1 MPNISTGTPVKQ
13 KMLYCNMMRSKH
25 YILIGC
31 ALMALASCVRD
42 VDVTSGNNGDTQG
55 TPIKFGPTVVPVKS
69 MVEDD
74 QTLQTQSMSLYG
86 WTYLDPVDRNLPFF
100 VMNDFTMW
108 FDGSYWDYTPH
119 QYWVT
124 NTDKYGFAAIWP
136 RFISRNDRD
145 FKPTELTEE
154 TTPFDDSFISD
165 DVVRNVISLVI
176 PGNAYLTNILNEI
189 MGGYV
194 EVPKA
199 DYGKTVNIPMEHA
212 LCAFRFRVRN
222 LTENPICLTNWHMTG
237 LQTHADMMAVIIGG
251 KADGTHTQI
260 LHRIEDARLLESS
273 GPGIWIEHAPVEVTG
288 IRDKIKIKTM
298 DAEGNVSAS
307 ASTDWIECAD
317 PTSGEN
323 NYKYI
328 VISQKLPE
336 SFHKD
341 SESASLDSG
350 KETEKNN
357 YKEEVKNKYK
367 TKYPN
372 YSQEIYWGWDK
383 NMHVDNFYV
392 PLAYERGASLM
403 DFNGNGIRGDKGDY
417 DLNVHVYE
425 CRSHM
430 VRCDNNGNPSSTG
443 ARYYPNGG
451 IYMPVSSTNEANLYS
466 PYFMSSES
474 HTGPVEDWRESM
486 GPINSSSLTNSHTN
500 SDGTFSVFRWEAN
513 NGNNTLGTTDP
524 NYNNYR
530 WPATIITE
538 AIANATADNGVF
550 PLSVHGGDLANALN
564 KDGYVTMFPQD
575 ISKLEFCF
583 ETSPKVINTSGVE
596 QDYYSA
602 PVKRTVHVADFTENH
617 EWVSGYKYDYL
628 ITVTTDKI
636 LVTLDVEPWKERESI
651 LE

>member
-1 MPNISTGTPVKQ
+1 
-13 KMLYCNMMRSKH
+13 MMKGKS
-25 YILIGC
+25 YILIFC
-31 ALMALASCVRD
+31 SLAALVSCVKELDQQGSDRQI
-42 VDVTSGNNGDTQG
+42 SEG
-55 TPIKFGPTVVPVKS
+55 TPIIFDPSVMPVKS
-69 MVEDD
+69 MVESDED
-74 QTLQTQSMSLYG
+74 LQSQNMSLYG
-86 WTYLDPVDRNLPFF
+86 WTFLDKDDPELPSFT
-100 VMNDFTMW
+100 MNDQTMW
-108 FDGSYWDYTPH
+108 HTGGGNWDYSPH
-119 QYWVT
+119 QYWIT
-124 NTDKYGFAAIWP
+124 NTQKYGFATIWP

-145 FKPTELTEE
+145 FHPSELTAT

-165 DVVRNVISLVI
+165 DVVRNVIALVI
-176 PGNAYLTNILNEI
+176 PGNAYLTNILNEV

-222 LTENPICLTNWHMTG
+222 LTDNPICLTNWHMTG
-237 LQTHADMMAVIIGG
+237 LKTHADMVSVIIGG

-260 LHRIEDARLLESS
+260 LHRIEDARFLN
-273 GPGIWIEHAPVEVTG
+273 IRHAPVEVTHS
-288 IRDKIKIKTM
+288 RDFILIKTL
-298 DAEGNVSAS
+298 DSEGNLGTQAYEDLADGDKDDNTFAS
-307 ASTDWIECAD
+307 LHPNWQGCVD
-317 PTSGEN
+317 PAPGDN

-336 SFHKD
+336 S
-341 SESASLDSG
+341 SLDGSDIETVRG
-350 KETEKNN
+350 K
-357 YKEEVKNKYK
+357 YQ

-372 YSQEIYWGWDK
+372 YSKQIYWGEAK
-383 NMHVDNFYV
+383 NMHVSNYYV

-403 DFNGNGIRGDKGDY
+403 DFDGDGVRGDVGDY
-417 DLNVHVYE
+417 DLKVKVYE

-430 VRCDNNGNPSSTG
+430 VRCDNNGDPSNSGT
-443 ARYYPNGG
+443 RYYPNGG

-474 HTGPVEDWRESM
+474 HTTPIEDWRESM
-486 GPINSSSLTNSHTN
+486 GAINSPSLTNSHAN
-500 SDGTFSVFRWEAN
+500 DDGTYSVFRWDALN
-513 NGNNTLGTTDP
+513 SSAL
-524 NYNNYR
+524 R
-530 WPATIITE
+530 WPATIITD
-538 AIANATADNGVF
+538 AIEHYKNGHKPEEF
-550 PLSVHGGDLANALN
+550 SDCYPLSVRGGDLANALN

-583 ETSPKVINTSGVE
+583 ETSPKVISSGGVE

-602 PVKRTVHVADFTENH
+602 PVKRTVHVADFTKNH

-636 LVTLDVEPWKERESI
+636 LVTLDVEPWKERHSV